1 MKNRGLH
8 QGIKCSPYEA
18 MFGMP
23 AKIGLRNT
31 ILPDNI
37 ICNLKSEEDFE
48 TALN

>member
-8 QGIKCSPYEA
+8 QETKYSPYEA

-23 AKIGLRNT
+23 AKIGLKST

-37 ICNLKSEEDFE
+37 ICS
-48 TALN
+48 